1 MAAALKKAK
10 SLSRRQE
17 QILDFIET
25 FLNQNAYPPTI
36 REIQKELDIS
46 STSVVDYNLNALEE
60 RGYIRRNRHISRG
73 IELFG
78 FSAAQPSNVVSIP
91 VVGRIAAGEPIEV
104 PEDYAAGEFAESVTM
119 PISMLPKATDGLFA
133 LRVRGHSMVDA
144 LINDGDL
151 VILKPQLTADN
162 GDTVAVWLK
171 NERETTLKRFY
182 REGARVRLQPANVTM
197 QPIYTDATNVAVQGK
212 LVGVIRA
219 VENRFYSARFIP
231 HRLTPSSTS
240 CSMAFLRSIA
250 FLGLRSR
257 LFAPLLSYCERHM
270 AAHVIALSRITSANL
285 VSSSRN
291 RAIHSTGAGGFREWG
306 G

>member
-25 FLNQNAYPPTI
+25 FLNRNAYPPTI

-171 NERETTLKRFY
+171 SERETTLKRFY

-219 VENRFYSARFIP
+219 VDNRF
-231 HRLTPSSTS
+231 
-240 CSMAFLRSIA
+240 
-250 FLGLRSR
+250 
-257 LFAPLLSYCERHM
+257 
-270 AAHVIALSRITSANL
+270 
-285 VSSSRN
+285 
-291 RAIHSTGAGGFREWG
+291 
-306 G
+306 